1 MNPAQNNQPLNRQQ
15 RKQLRNNIDYVGE
28 VDAAIYRTGHRFAY
42 VISFMI
48 FLLLIAFVAWA
59 HITVLDEV
67 TRGQGQVIPSQRVQ
81 IIQHLEG
88 GILEKILVQE
98 NQIVQ
103 KGDVLVQI
111 RNTRATSQYRDSVNT
126 ALEHQAALARLN
138 GELNN
143 SPPKFSVEMQ
153 QQHPSLAADQQQIFQ
168 ARQQQLSLELKVLQ
182 SQYQQKQYEVKEL
195 YSRQNKL
202 EQGLSIAQEQRDI
215 AQPLVE
221 QELYPRVEFLSL
233 QRDVAA
239 MSGDLDT
246 IKLTIP
252 RIREAAN
259 EAQRRIGQRK
269 AEYRTG
275 ILNEIAKRRLELI
288 SLTEEITSGKDRVGR
303 TDVRSPVRGTIK
315 QLIVNTVGGV
325 IRSGEPILE
334 VVPLD
339 DALLIEVQIRP
350 ADIAF
355 LYPGQAAK
363 IKLTAYDFSIY
374 GGLDGYVEQISADTI
389 INERQESFYRV
400 KLRTKN
406 TTLTY
411 RGSQLPII
419 PGMTASVDILTGKK
433 SVLSYLLKPIIK
445 TKQTALRER

>member
-1 MNPAQNNQPLNRQQ
+1 MKPTKNNPPLTRQQ

-28 VDAAIYRTGHRFAY
+28 VDAAIYQTGHRFAY
-42 VISFMI
+42 IISFMI
-48 FLLLIAFVAWA
+48 CLLLVSFVVWA

-67 TRGQGQVIPSQRVQ
+67 TRGQGQVVPSQRVQ

-111 RNTRATSQYRDSVNT
+111 RNTRATSQYRDAVNT

-138 GELNN
+138 AELTDQ
-143 SPPKFSVEMQ
+143 PPQFSQQMQ
-153 QQHPSLAADQQQIFQ
+153 QQYPTLVADQQQIYQ
-168 ARQQQLSLELKVLQ
+168 AHQQQLALELKVLQ
-182 SQYQQKQYEVKEL
+182 SQYQQKLQEIKEL
-195 YSRQNKL
+195 TSRKKKL
-202 EQGLSIAQEQRDI
+202 EQGLLLAQEQRDI
-215 AQPLVE
+215 AQPLVD
-221 QELYPRVEFLSL
+221 QELYPRVDFLSL
-233 QRDVAA
+233 QRDVSS
-239 MSGDLDT
+239 MNGDLET
-246 IKLTIP
+246 IQLTIP

-259 EAQRRIGQRK
+259 EARRRIEQRK
-269 AEYRTG
+269 AEYRTS
-275 ILNEIAKRRLELI
+275 ILNELTKRRLELI
-288 SLTEEITSGKDRVGR
+288 TLTEEIAAGKDSVGR
-303 TDVRSPVRGTIK
+303 TDVRSPVHGTIK
-315 QLIVNTVGGV
+315 QLIINTVGGV

-339 DALLIEVQIRP
+339 DALVVEVQIRP

-355 LYPGQAAK
+355 LYPGQPAK

-389 INERQESFYRV
+389 INDDRESFYRV
-400 KLRTKN
+400 KLRTKDK
-406 TTLTY
+406 TLSHQ
-411 RGSQLPII
+411 GAQLPII